1 MPNLVII
8 PSGLTQ
14 EVDAT
19 VLEGTIVKRS
29 MRPSVVPSTQALS
42 IRALEIERRR
52 TLKPSKPV
60 TFGAVSQKLPHL
72 VKEKSIQ
79 ANGQTQNVDFNAFSL
94 LLADPPPK
102 PVGTVTLPND
112 EPLAGQRLRSG
123 DMHRLKVYV
132 RGERLDL
139 FGIFFRF
146 RALSG
151 TKVYEKRLNA
161 GLVNLVPGT
170 DPTTQEESLTGT
182 ILVYS
187 NELVVDTQTEY
198 RFELELDDQ
207 LGYRTGVVA
216 DGSFTVFPDSPP

>member
-1 MPNLVII
+1 MPNLVLI
-8 PSGLTQ
+8 PSGTTQ
-14 EVDAT
+14 EVDAE
-19 VLEGTIVKRS
+19 VEEGSIVKRS

-42 IRALEIERRR
+42 IRALEIQRRR
-52 TLKPSKPV
+52 TLRAFKPV
-60 TFGAVSQKLPHL
+60 KFGAVSQNLPHL
-72 VKEKSIQ
+72 IREKLLQPGI
-79 ANGQTQNVDFNAFSL
+79 QTQNVDFNAFSL
-94 LLADPPPK
+94 LLTDPPKK

-139 FGIFFRF
+139 FGIYFRF

-151 TKVYEKRLNA
+151 TKVYEKRLNS
-161 GLVNLVPGT
+161 GLVNLVSGT
-170 DPTTQEESLTGT
+170 DQTTQEESLTGT
-182 ILVYS
+182 ILIYS